1 MNIVFY
7 FALHFFKNN
16 TFRPIRF
23 KNKITFLYVVVE
35 FFRFFFTVLLTF
47 LFGGVFFF
55 VYYFPAKM
63 FLFLTIV
70 IAISLRKQSQDQ
82 IRYLRNLHIPCH
94 FCCSA
99 QSYFQL
105 AWFIFV
111 IFFFFCFLLM
121 ISFLFSATI
130 FWYLTF
136 LAFIT
141 LSNWFKCLFFFD
153 C

>member
-1 MNIVFY
+1 MINLIWVNIVFY

-70 IAISLRKQSQDQ
+70 IAISLRKQSQ
-82 IRYLRNLHIPCH
+82 IR
-94 FCCSA
+94 FV
-99 QSYFQL
+99 
-105 AWFIFV
+105 IFV
-111 IFFFFCFLLM
+111 IFIFHVTFVAQLKVIFSLLD
-121 ISFLFSATI
+121 LFS
-130 FWYLTF
+130 
-136 LAFIT
+136 
-141 LSNWFKCLFFFD
+141 SFFSFSAS

>member
-1 MNIVFY
+1 MSAFLSAFKKSDAVSSIDLSDEFDLGEYRLY

-94 FCCSA
+94 FCWSA

-105 AWFIFV
+105 A
-111 IFFFFCFLLM
+111 
-121 ISFLFSATI
+121 
-130 FWYLTF
+130 
-136 LAFIT
+136 
-141 LSNWFKCLFFFD
+141 
-153 C
+153 